1 MINVST
7 EDSSTDHSRLDV
19 WRMFDRI
26 APRYDLLNRLLSMR
40 RDVVWRK
47 EMARQLPEGN
57 ALRILD
63 LATGT
68 ADVLLSLIRHSPN
81 IERGVGLDMSHQMLV
96 RGKPKIASDSRLSL
110 MRSDATRIALPDR
123 TFDAVTISFGIRNV
137 LDVPAGLREMHRV
150 LKPGGRA
157 MVLEFSLPANA
168 IIRWGYLL
176 YFRNVLPLVGG
187 LISGDAQ
194 AYRYLNETVETFP
207 YGNAFCDLMRDAGLV
222 DVQSKPLTFGIATL
236 YCGDRPQET
245 S

>member
-1 MINVST
+1 MSNVST
-7 EDSSTDHSRLDV
+7 ENTPADHSRLDV

-47 EMARQLPEGN
+47 EMARQLPEGS

-68 ADVLLSLIRHSPN
+68 ADVLLALVRHSSN
-81 IERGVGLDMSHQMLV
+81 IARGVGLDMSHQMLV
-96 RGKPKIASDSRLSL
+96 RGQPKIASDARLSL

-137 LDVPAGLREMHRV
+137 MDVPAGLREMHRV

-176 YFRNVLPLVGG
+176 YFRNVLPFVGG
-187 LISGDAQ
+187 MISGDAK

-207 YGNAFCDLMRDAGLV
+207 YGNAFCDLMREAGLV
-222 DVQSKPLTFGIATL
+222 DVQAKPLTFGIATL
-236 YCGDRPQET
+236 YRGDRPEENG
-245 S
+245 